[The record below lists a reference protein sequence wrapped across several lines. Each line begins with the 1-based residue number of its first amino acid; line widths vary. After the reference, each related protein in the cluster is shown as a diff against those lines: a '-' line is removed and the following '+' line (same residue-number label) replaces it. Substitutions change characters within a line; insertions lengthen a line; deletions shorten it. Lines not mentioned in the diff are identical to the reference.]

1 VEPTVVERTVSF
13 VSLLVQTSQPKLSL
27 LLYPVLPST
36 LLYHLPCSTVYPPLP
51 STLLY
56 PPLPSLHSAGV
67 YREVGGTA
75 SSTRVRKNSRY
86 P

>member
-36 LLYHLPCSTVYPPLP
+36 LLYHLPCSTVYRLPSSTVYPPLP
-51 STLLY
+51 SSTLLY
-56 PPLPSLHSAGV
+56 PPS
-67 YREVGGTA
+67 TA
-75 SSTRVRKNSRY
+75 QGFIGR
-86 P
+86 

>member
-56 PPLPSLHSAGV
+56 PPLPSSTLLYPPS
-67 YREVGGTA
+67 TA
-75 SSTRVRKNSRY
+75 QGFIGR
-86 P
+86 